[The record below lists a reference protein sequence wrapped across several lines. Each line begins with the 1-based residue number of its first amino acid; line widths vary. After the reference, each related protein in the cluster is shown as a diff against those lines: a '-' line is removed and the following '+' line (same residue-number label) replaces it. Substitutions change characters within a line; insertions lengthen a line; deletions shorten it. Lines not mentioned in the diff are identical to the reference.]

1 MSSNDQYFANDL
13 VAGENGSLSEVQDW
27 LKTVPTLSL
36 EPVKC
41 GNSSLDEPVV
51 EAIEQAIQ
59 KTKELN
65 QKPKSVKVRV
75 RPHLLFRPSEH
86 LGDILPDSDASFEL
100 FDRVVNVKMNA
111 AVPFGLRGTVT
122 GIHRGKL

>member
-1 MSSNDQYFANDL
+1 MRIQSSNL
-13 VAGENGSLSEVQDW
+13 VKLPICLSRSLSEVQDW

-59 KTKELN
+59 KTKVNINPNILILYLVFVLRR
-65 QKPKSVKVRV
+65 QLMPPYWLRWLICRDMLYSFFPLVFV
-75 RPHLLFRPSEH
+75 LL
-86 LGDILPDSDASFEL
+86 L
-100 FDRVVNVKMNA
+100 
-111 AVPFGLRGTVT
+111 
-122 GIHRGKL
+122 

>member
-1 MSSNDQYFANDL
+1 MRSQSINVVKSPICL
-13 VAGENGSLSEVQDW
+13 SRSLSEVQDW

-59 KTKELN
+59 KTKVNINPNVLILYLIFVLRR
-65 QKPKSVKVRV
+65 QLIPPYWLRWLICRDMLYPFFPPVFV
-75 RPHLLFRPSEH
+75 LL
-86 LGDILPDSDASFEL
+86 L
-100 FDRVVNVKMNA
+100 
-111 AVPFGLRGTVT
+111 
-122 GIHRGKL
+122 

>member
-1 MSSNDQYFANDL
+1 MRIQSSNL
-13 VAGENGSLSEVQDW
+13 VKLPICFSRSLSEVQDW

-59 KTKELN
+59 KTKVNINPNILILYLVFVLRR
-65 QKPKSVKVRV
+65 QLMPPYWLRWLICRDMLYPFFPLVFV
-75 RPHLLFRPSEH
+75 LL
-86 LGDILPDSDASFEL
+86 L
-100 FDRVVNVKMNA
+100 
-111 AVPFGLRGTVT
+111 
-122 GIHRGKL
+122 

>member
-1 MSSNDQYFANDL
+1 MRIQTSNVVKSL
-13 VAGENGSLSEVQDW
+13 ICLSRSLSEVQDW

-59 KTKELN
+59 KTKVNINPNVLILYLVFVLRR
-65 QKPKSVKVRV
+65 QLIPPYWLR
-75 RPHLLFRPSEH
+75 LLICRDMFY
-86 LGDILPDSDASFEL
+86 
-100 FDRVVNVKMNA
+100 
-111 AVPFGLRGTVT
+111 PFFPPVFVL
-122 GIHRGKL
+122 LL

>member
-1 MSSNDQYFANDL
+1 MLLNESLQLTFHLKHCLLLLLLLLIGDVIMRIQSSNVVKLPIYL
-13 VAGENGSLSEVQDW
+13 SRSLSEVQDW

-59 KTKELN
+59 KTKVN
-65 QKPKSVKVRV
+65 IKRN
-75 RPHLLFRPSEH
+75 
-86 LGDILPDSDASFEL
+86 ILILYLIF
-100 FDRVVNVKMNA
+100 V
-111 AVPFGLRGTVT
+111 LR
-122 GIHRGKL
+122 RQPMPPY

>member
-1 MSSNDQYFANDL
+1 MLSMLLNESLLLSSSFSFFSQFGDVIMRIQTSNVVKSL
-13 VAGENGSLSEVQDW
+13 ICLSRSLSEVQDW

-59 KTKELN
+59 KTKVNINPNVL
-65 QKPKSVKVRV
+65 
-75 RPHLLFRPSEH
+75 
-86 LGDILPDSDASFEL
+86 ILYLVF
-100 FDRVVNVKMNA
+100 V
-111 AVPFGLRGTVT
+111 LRRQL
-122 GIHRGKL
+122 IPPY